1 MKGNIAI
8 IANEVKPIGDFN
20 FSAADLRIM
29 EIMKILRLPAMLEEY
44 RSMVMSDELY
54 GHTVEEIIEKLL
66 EVQLLSRREN
76 AANKRIA
83 KANLWFEDASALN
96 LESEGINV
104 DKSALSSVLRFNFI
118 KAGGVVN
125 IIGGTRNARTYL
137 ACAIARE
144 ACANRY
150 NTFYIRFPSFVDD
163 QNRAEAERWIYGD
176 AGFLRD
182 VDLLIIDNFVEMEGT
197 ICEDA
202 RNRFKDLMDYRSRN
216 KGTIFASFVNPDGW
230 ASRLTSS
237 RNVSAM
243 MKNWFSKGQT
253 FNLGT
258 GDREASQAS
267 C

>member
-1 MKGNIAI
+1 MRTHY
-8 IANEVKPIGDFN
+8 PLFSDFISI
-20 FSAADLRIM
+20 FA
-29 EIMKILRLPAMLEEY
+29 
-44 RSMVMSDELY
+44 V
-54 GHTVEEIIEKLL
+54 
-66 EVQLLSRREN
+66 
-76 AANKRIA
+76 
-83 KANLWFEDASALN
+83 
-96 LESEGINV
+96 GI
-104 DKSALSSVLRFNFI
+104 
-118 KAGGVVN
+118 
-125 IIGGTRNARTYL
+125 
-137 ACAIARE
+137 
-144 ACANRY
+144 
-150 NTFYIRFPSFVDD
+150 
-163 QNRAEAERWIYGD
+163 QERWIYGD